1 MIHRLTLSDVLA
13 EHARSRPRVTAV
25 VDGEVRLTYPEL
37 DERVTRLA
45 DALAARGVTAGDR
58 VLWLGRNGHPVLEL
72 LLASSRL
79 GAIFCPANWR
89 QSADE
94 LSFVVDDLTP
104 KVVVWEQS
112 EAAAPLSDD
121 GWILAG
127 DGYEAFLSSGSP
139 AARREGAADALPGD
153 PTGARPEAPGGPL
166 TDGAAHPVLDGA
178 AHPAE
183 PGGPLL
189 GGAVRQVLD
198 GAARPAEP
206 GDDTLPVL
214 ALYTAAFD
222 GRPNAA
228 LLSSA
233 ALVAHSTALLV
244 VRQMEDG
251 FTFLNNGPLFHVG
264 TMMFCLATLQ
274 IGGTNVFTPAF
285 DAEEVCRLIDAEK
298 VTQAFLFGQMID
310 AVTDANK
317 DGKYDLTSLR
327 FVSHSAE
334 WDAMTTVDDSPW
346 CRSKMGG
353 YGQTEVGGMLTFLG
367 LAPGAAGFAGRPSPL
382 VQVRLLSS
390 DGSEVPPGE
399 VGEICARGKSLF
411 SGYFNRP
418 ELNAEKTRGGWH
430 HTGDLGRRE
439 PDGTITFIGP
449 RLRMIK
455 SGNENIYPAEVERA
469 LKTHPAI
476 ADAAVI
482 GVPDDRWHQA
492 VKAVVVLKGEA
503 TAEDVV
509 EHVRTRLASYKKP
522 RHVDFVEAIP
532 KKGFTPDYDA
542 LDAAHGGGGYP
553 GS

>member
-1 MIHRLTLSDVLA
+1 MIHQLTLSDVLA
-13 EHARSRPRVTAV
+13 EHARSRPLVTAV
-25 VDGEVRLTYPEL
+25 VDGETRFTYPEL
-37 DERVTRLA
+37 DLRVTRLA
-45 DALAARGVTAGDR
+45 NALAARGVTAGDR
-58 VLWLGRNGHPVLEL
+58 VLWLGRNSHAVLEL

-94 LSFVVDDLTP
+94 LAFVLDDLAP
-104 KVVVWEQS
+104 KVVVWEES
-112 EAAAPLSDD
+112 ETAAPLRGD
-121 GWILAG
+121 GWVPAGAGYEEFLAG
-127 DGYEAFLSSGSP
+127 GS
-139 AARREGAADALPGD
+139 AGV
-153 PTGARPEAPGGPL
+153 APGPERSRDAGGV
-166 TDGAAHPVLDGA
+166 DGD
-178 AHPAE
+178 
-183 PGGPLL
+183 
-189 GGAVRQVLD
+189 GGAGGG
-198 GAARPAEP
+198 GA
-206 GDDTLPVL
+206 DTAPVL

-222 GRPNAA
+222 GRPAAA

-233 ALVAHSTALLV
+233 ALIAHSASLLV
-244 VRQMEDG
+244 VRQMEPG
-251 FTFLNNGPLFHVG
+251 FTFLNSGPLFHVG

-310 AVTDANK
+310 AVAGANES
-317 DGKYDLTSLR
+317 GKYDLTSLR
-327 FVSHSAE
+327 FVSHSAA

-367 LAPGAAGFAGRPSPL
+367 LAPDAAGAAGRPSPL
-382 VQVRLLSS
+382 VQVRILAP

-399 VGEICARGKSLF
+399 VGEICARGKSIF

-418 ELNAEKTRGGWH
+418 ELNAARTRGGWH

-439 PDGTITFIGP
+439 ADGTITFIGP

-455 SGNENIYPAEVERA
+455 SGNENVYPAEVERV
-469 LKTHPAI
+469 LKTHPAV

-492 VKAVVVLKGEA
+492 VKAVVVLKAGA
-503 TAEDVV
+503 GPVGAEDVV
-509 EHVRTRLASYKKP
+509 EHVRARLASYKKP
-522 RHVDFVEAIP
+522 RDVVFVEAIP
-532 KKGFTPDYDA
+532 KKGFVPDYDA
-542 LDAAHGGGGYP
+542 LDAAHGGGNYP
-553 GS
+553 GA

>member
-45 DALAARGVTAGDR
+45 DALAARGVTAGER
-58 VLWLGRNGHPVLEL
+58 VLWLGRNGHAVLEL

-89 QSADE
+89 QSTDE

-153 PTGARPEAPGGPL
+153 PAGGRPGPL
-166 TDGAAHPVLDGA
+166 TDGT

-183 PGGPLL
+183 PGGPLT
-189 GGAVRQVLD
+189 GGA
-198 GAARPAEP
+198 AHPAEP

-228 LLSSA
+228 MLSSA

-251 FTFLNNGPLFHVG
+251 FTFLNDGPLFHVG

-310 AVTDANK
+310 AVTEANR

-449 RLRMIK
+449 KLRMIK
-455 SGNENIYPAEVERA
+455 SGNENIYPAEVERT
-469 LKTHPAI
+469 LKTHPAV